1 MSEQLPESSSENAV
15 PAIPPVSDITIESI
29 LGLAMATGSLPPQ
42 IDRPESTSSQ
52 QNQPVQSG
60 TSPAS
65 GFHESTESS
74 YIPGSNEVQAVSA
87 NSSNPVFFVDDSNTA
102 NEPSVAKSAY
112 SEAPQPPVES
122 HSRPLQ
128 WQTTAYQ
135 TYPDTGSAEPT
146 YAAYDNDSDN
156 KSEEQGGDQ
165 RGQGRSRRA
174 YQPGRS
180 ISVSELKAPFSEFE
194 EQEYD
199 RFLRSEQEHVARGE
213 WDKFPLGSR
222 LFIGNLPTDS
232 INKRQLFRIFSKFGE
247 LAQISI
253 KQAYGFVQFLRAE
266 DCARAIDSE
275 QGTVVAGRKIH
286 LEESK
291 PQGAKRDKGD
301 RDRYG
306 DSSRSQRR
314 SESPDGRGR
323 NRQGRG
329 GRASTQNRGG
339 SYGGYLGR
347 QEQEN
352 DYGDRYRRE
361 LSPQR
366 GRIDRGY
373 RERSPPS
380 RYRRSPS
387 PAEDWP
393 LPRRRP
399 DEIPEC
405 QILVTD
411 RVDRNFVW
419 YVRKAFEDRY
429 VKIDVLDISSRLSM
443 SSVIR
448 QMIIEGVFAVVFLNM
463 DLQNQAKLS
472 LQVFEKTP
480 GVSTVRFDEYMSID
494 IPLGAEIV
502 VRTKQKLQPQ
512 PATAP
517 AVPTNAL
524 AQYLLGA
531 FTQQQQPVPGAYA
544 GQVPPNNPYNMN

>member
-1 MSEQLPESSSENAV
+1 MSGQSPDSTSENAQ
-15 PAIPPVSDITIESI
+15 PAIPPVADITIESI
-29 LGLAMATGSLPPQ
+29 LGLAMATGAMPPQ
-42 IDRPESTSSQ
+42 TDQ
-52 QNQPVQSG
+52 
-60 TSPAS
+60 
-65 GFHESTESS
+65 TESS
-74 YIPGSNEVQAVSA
+74 PAHRDRPNTLPALNNFAGSEINAVSGA
-87 NSSNPVFFVDDSNTA
+87 SSNPVFFVDDSNPKEEASTDA
-102 NEPSVAKSAY
+102 TVY
-112 SEAPQPPVES
+112 SEAPQPNVES
-122 HSRPLQ
+122 QNRPLQ
-128 WQTTAYQ
+128 RSAAAYP
-135 TYPDTGSAEPT
+135 TYTDSGFTEPT
-146 YAAYDNDSDN
+146 YGPYDHDSDS
-156 KSEEQGGDQ
+156 KSEVQGEQ
-165 RGQGRSRRA
+165 REQGRSRRSF
-174 YQPGRS
+174 QSGRS
-180 ISVSELKAPFSEFE
+180 LSVSELKAPFSDFE

-199 RFLRSEQEHVARGE
+199 KFLRNEQEHVARGE
-213 WDKFPLGSR
+213 WDKFPIGSR

-253 KQAYGFVQFLRAE
+253 KQAYGFVQFLKAE

-329 GRASTQNRGG
+329 GRTSTQNKGG

-361 LSPQR
+361 LSPRR
-366 GRIDRGY
+366 GRNDRGY

-399 DEIPEC
+399 EEIPEC

-429 VKIDVLDISSRLSM
+429 VKVDVLDISARLSM

-480 GVSTVRFDEYMSID
+480 GVTTVRFDEYMSID

-512 PATAP
+512 PQAAAGVP
-517 AVPTNAL
+517 ANAL

-531 FTQQQQPVPGAYA
+531 LSQQQQPVPGAYA
-544 GQVPPNNPYNMN
+544 GQVPQGNPYNMN

>member
-1 MSEQLPESSSENAV
+1 MSGQHPDSTSENAG
-15 PAIPPVSDITIESI
+15 PAIRPVSDITIESI
-29 LGLAMATGSLPPQ
+29 LGLAMASGAMPPQ
-42 IDRPESTSSQ
+42 TDP
-52 QNQPVQSG
+52 
-60 TSPAS
+60 
-65 GFHESTESS
+65 TESS
-74 YIPGSNEVQAVSA
+74 PAHRDQSKTSPVSHNFAVSGD
-87 NSSNPVFFVDDSNTA
+87 SSNPVFFVDDSNPKK
-102 NEPSVAKSAY
+102 EPSTDTSAY
-112 SEAPQPPVES
+112 SEAPQLPVES
-122 HSRPLQ
+122 QNRPLQ
-128 WQTTAYQ
+128 GLAAAYPAY
-135 TYPDTGSAEPT
+135 TDSGLTEPT
-146 YAAYDNDSDN
+146 YVPYDHDSDS
-156 KSEEQGGDQ
+156 KSEVQGEQ
-165 RGQGRSRRA
+165 REQGRSRRSF
-174 YQPGRS
+174 QSGRS
-180 ISVSELKAPFSEFE
+180 LSVSELKAPFSDFE

-199 RFLRSEQEHVARGE
+199 KFLRNEQEHVARGE
-213 WDKFPLGSR
+213 WDKFPIGSR

-306 DSSRSQRR
+306 DTRGQRR

-329 GRASTQNRGG
+329 GRTSTQNKGG

-361 LSPQR
+361 LSPRR
-366 GRIDRGY
+366 GRNDRGY

-399 DEIPEC
+399 EEIPEC

-429 VKIDVLDISSRLSM
+429 IKVDVLDISARLSM

-472 LQVFEKTP
+472 LQVFEKSA

-512 PATAP
+512 PQAAQAAGVP
-517 AVPTNAL
+517 ANAL

-531 FTQQQQPVPGAYA
+531 LSQQQQPVPGAYT
-544 GQVPPNNPYNMN
+544 GQVPHGNPYNMN

>member
-1 MSEQLPESSSENAV
+1 MSEQLPDSSAENAA

-29 LGLAMATGSLPPQ
+29 LGMAMAAGTLPPPV
-42 IDRPESTSSQ
+42 DRAELSPVQ
-52 QNQPVQSG
+52 QNQPAPSG
-60 TSPAS
+60 TAPAS
-65 GFHESTESS
+65 DFPESAETSQ
-74 YIPGSNEVQAVSA
+74 IPHSNGVQAVSG
-87 NSSNPVFFVDDSNTA
+87 NSSEPVFFVDDSNAPKESPVGT
-102 NEPSVAKSAY
+102 SLY
-112 SEAPQPPVES
+112 SEGGQPPAGS
-122 HSRPLQ
+122 HDRPAP
-128 WQTTAYQ
+128 WPTTAYQ
-135 TYPDTGSAEPT
+135 TYTDRGVTEPT

-156 KSEEQGGDQ
+156 KSEEQADQ
-165 RGQGRSRRA
+165 RGHDRSRRS
-174 YQPGRS
+174 YQTGRS
-180 ISVSELKAPFSEFE
+180 LSASELKAPFSEFE

-199 RFLRSEQEHVARGE
+199 RFLRNEQEHVARGE

-253 KQAYGFVQFLRAE
+253 KQAYGFVQFLKAE
-266 DCARAIDSE
+266 DCARAIESE

-291 PQGAKRDKGD
+291 PQSAKRDKADRD

-306 DSSRSQRR
+306 NQRR

-323 NRQGRG
+323 NRQARG
-329 GRASTQNRGG
+329 GRTGT
-339 SYGGYLGR
+339 YGGYLGR
-347 QEQEN
+347 QDQDGE
-352 DYGDRYRRE
+352 YGDRYRRE

-366 GRIDRGY
+366 ARLDRSY

-411 RVDRNFVW
+411 RLDRNFVW

-429 VKIDVLDISSRLSM
+429 IKVDVLDISPRLAM
-443 SSVIR
+443 SSIIR
-448 QMIIEGVFAVVFLNM
+448 QMIVEGIYAVVFLNM

-472 LQVFEKTP
+472 LQVFEKT

-494 IPLGAEIV
+494 IPVGAEIV
-502 VRTKQKLQPQ
+502 VRMKQKLQPQPQ

-517 AVPTNAL
+517 AVPANAL

-531 FTQQQQPVPGAYA
+531 LSQQQQQVPGGYA
-544 GQVPPNNPYNMN
+544 GQIPPNNHY

>member
-1 MSEQLPESSSENAV
+1 MSEQSPDSSAEKAA
-15 PAIPPVSDITIESI
+15 PAIPPVSDMTIESI
-29 LGLAMATGSLPPQ
+29 LGMAMAAGTLPPQ
-42 IDRPESTSSQ
+42 VDRAESSAVQ
-52 QNQPVQSG
+52 QNQPISSG
-60 TSPAS
+60 AAPTSDIPESVETLQIPRSNGAQTVS
-65 GFHESTESS
+65 G
-74 YIPGSNEVQAVSA
+74 
-87 NSSNPVFFVDDSNTA
+87 NSSDPVFFVDDSNA
-102 NEPSVAKSAY
+102 PKESSVGTSAY
-112 SEAPQPPVES
+112 PVGGQQAVG
-122 HSRPLQ
+122 SRERPEQ
-128 WQTTAYQ
+128 WPTTAYQ
-135 TYPDTGSAEPT
+135 TYTDRGATEPT

-156 KSEEQGGDQ
+156 KSEEQTDQ
-165 RGQGRSRRA
+165 RGHDRSRRS
-174 YQPGRS
+174 YQTGRA
-180 ISVSELKAPFSEFE
+180 ISVSELKAPFSDAE

-199 RFLRSEQEHVARGE
+199 RFLRNEQEHVARGE

-253 KQAYGFVQFLRAE
+253 KQAYGFVQFLKAE
-266 DCARAIDSE
+266 DCTRAIESE
-275 QGTVVAGRKIH
+275 QGTVVAGRKMH

-301 RDRYG
+301 RDRDRYG
-306 DSSRSQRR
+306 DSSRNQRR

-323 NRQGRG
+323 NRQVRG
-329 GRASTQNRGG
+329 GRTG

-347 QEQEN
+347 QDQDSE
-352 DYGDRYRRE
+352 YGDRYRRE
-361 LSPQR
+361 LSPQKA
-366 GRIDRGY
+366 RIDRGY

-393 LPRRRP
+393 FPRRRA
-399 DEIPEC
+399 DDIPEC

-411 RVDRNFVW
+411 RIDRNFVW

-429 VKIDVLDISSRLSM
+429 IKVDVLDIAPRLSM

-448 QMIIEGVFAVVFLNM
+448 QMILEGIYAVVFLNM

-494 IPLGAEIV
+494 IPVGAEIV
-502 VRTKQKLQPQ
+502 ARMKQKLQPQPQ

-517 AVPTNAL
+517 AVPANAL

-531 FTQQQQPVPGAYA
+531 LSQQQQQVPGAYT
-544 GQVPPNNPYNMN
+544 GQIQPNNHYNIN